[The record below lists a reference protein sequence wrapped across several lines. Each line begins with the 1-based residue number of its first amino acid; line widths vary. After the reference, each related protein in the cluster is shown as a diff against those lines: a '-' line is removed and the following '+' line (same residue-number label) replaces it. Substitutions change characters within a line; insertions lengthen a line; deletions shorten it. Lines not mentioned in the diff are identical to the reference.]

1 MLRAALGVCG
11 YTNAMAASPSEFN
24 LRSMAVGLLVAAL
37 IGCAYPYIVLRIGFG
52 PTISVVSAFLAF
64 LFLQGIGL
72 VTGKASNCRE
82 YNLVQTAGTASAQ
95 SAFMCVVWAAFDLL
109 NSKPELGF
117 HLSPTPLQ
125 VFIWMTLAGMLG
137 VLLAVPLRKHF
148 IDEENLPFPDG
159 IAAGETLKI
168 LDEDSLQAK
177 SKLRMLGVGGG
188 IGILSTWFRDG
199 KPAWIP
205 ETLFFGS
212 ALKSLN
218 VGFAFSSLSFGSGL
232 IIGMRVAAA
241 MGIGALLGWFVLPFV
256 LLRQGWIASA
266 TFAETLKWTMWP
278 ATGLMVSGGITT
290 LLLHAPKLA
299 KTFRELYRAPLSV
312 RNEVPLLWVFVGSL
326 GLASAL
332 AVAQHFFFGIAF
344 WESALA
350 IGVSVLLM
358 LVGTRVLGE
367 TNWAPISVMANLV
380 QALFAFFSPHSI
392 ATNMVA
398 SGMSGSIA
406 GGGEHLMQDYRAGKI
421 VGANNRSLTF
431 MQLLATP
438 VGALAISIVYP
449 LLKAQY
455 GIGPNQFGLAPEL
468 LPSSTTGL
476 TSPISVKWAGFA
488 ELLSGGIQHLPP
500 YALHALFIGALLGLL
515 LSLLQKYASANTPSA
530 TSLALGFLI
539 PAQYILP
546 MLLGGACQYVWKRQ
560 SPRQEAALCVPLAS
574 GLIVGEALLALA
586 IPLLHLINLF

>member
-1 MLRAALGVCG
+1 
-11 YTNAMAASPSEFN
+11 MATSHSEFN
-24 LRSMAVGLLVAAL
+24 LRSVAVGLLVAAL
-37 IGCAYPYIVLRIGFG
+37 IGCAYPYIVLKIGFG

-64 LFLQGIGL
+64 LFLQGIAL
-72 VTGKASNCRE
+72 LTGKTSNCRE

-95 SAFMCVVWAAFDLL
+95 SAFMCVVLAAFDLL

-168 LDEDSLQAK
+168 LDEGSLQAK
-177 SKLRMLGVGGG
+177 NKLRMLGVGGG
-188 IGILSTWFRDG
+188 LGVLSTWFRDG

-212 ALKSLN
+212 TLKSLN

-232 IIGMRVAAA
+232 IIGLRVTSA

-256 LLRQGWIASA
+256 LLRQGWIPSA

-278 ATGLMVSGGITT
+278 ATGLMVSGGITA

-299 KTFRELYRAPLSV
+299 NTFRELSRAPLSACH
-312 RNEVPLLWVFVGSL
+312 EVPLSWVFVGSL
-326 GLASAL
+326 GLASTL
-332 AVAQHFFFGIAF
+332 AVAQYFFFGVAF

-350 IGVSVLLM
+350 IGISVLLM

-380 QALFAFFSPHSI
+380 QALFALFSPHSI

-421 VGANNRSLTF
+421 VGANNRTLTF

-449 LLKAQY
+449 LLRAQH
-455 GIGPNQFGLAPEL
+455 GIGPNKFGLSQEL
-468 LPSSTTGL
+468 LHSSGAGL

-488 ELLSGGIQHLPP
+488 ELLLGGIQLLPP
-500 YALHALFIGALLGLL
+500 YALHAFFLGALLGVSLT
-515 LSLLQKYASANTPSA
+515 LLQKYTSNNLPSA

-539 PAQYILP
+539 PAQYVLP
-546 MLLGGACQYVWKRQ
+546 MVLGGACQYVWKQ
-560 SPRQEAALCVPLAS
+560 LYPQQETALCVPLAS
-574 GLIVGEALLALA
+574 GLIVGEALLALG
-586 IPLLHLINLF
+586 IPVLYLLKLF

>member
-1 MLRAALGVCG
+1 MAVSAA
-11 YTNAMAASPSEFN
+11 EFN
-24 LRSMAVGLLVAAL
+24 GRSLAVGLLVAAL
-37 IGCAYPYIVLRIGFG
+37 VGLAYPYIVLRLGFG
-52 PTISVVSAFLAF
+52 PTVSVVSAFLAF
-64 LFLQGIGL
+64 LLLQGIAF
-72 VTGKASNCRE
+72 VSGKSSNCRE

-109 NSKPELGF
+109 NSKPELG
-117 HLSPTPLQ
+117 LNLQPTPLQ

-137 VLLAVPLRKHF
+137 VLLAVPLRRHF

-159 IAAGETLKI
+159 TAAGETLKI
-168 LDEDSLQAK
+168 LDEGSLQAK
-177 SKLRMLGVGGG
+177 GKLRMLGFGGA
-188 IGILSTWFRDG
+188 IGALSTWLRDG
-199 KPAWIP
+199 FPAWLP
-205 ETLFFGS
+205 ETLFFGNTFKP
-212 ALKSLN
+212 LH
-218 VGFAFSSLSFGSGL
+218 VGFSLSSLSFGSGL
-232 IIGMRVAAA
+232 IIGMRVTAA

-256 LLRQGWIASA
+256 LLRQGWIPSA

-278 ATGLMVSGGITT
+278 ATGLMVSGGITA
-290 LLLHAPKLA
+290 LLLHARKFA
-299 KTFRELYRAPLSV
+299 NTFRELSRAPLLAHD
-312 RNEVPLLWVFVGSL
+312 EFPLAWVFIGSL
-326 GLASAL
+326 GLAGAL
-332 AVAQHFFFGIAF
+332 ALVQYFFFGVAF

-350 IGVSVLLM
+350 IGISILLM

-421 VGANNRSLTF
+421 VGSNNRSLTF

-449 LLKAQY
+449 LLKAQH
-455 GIGPNQFGLAPEL
+455 GIGPDKFGIAPEL
-468 LPSSTTGL
+468 AHASGAGL

-488 ELLSGGIQHLPP
+488 ELLLGGFERLPP
-500 YALHALFIGALLGLL
+500 YALHAFLIGALLGAFLTL
-515 LSLLQKYASANTPSA
+515 TQKYVSDNIPSA
-530 TSLALGFLI
+530 TSLALGVLI

-546 MLLGGACQYVWKRQ
+546 MALGGLCQYAWKQ
-560 SPRQEAALCVPLAS
+560 QYPRQEAALCVPLAS
-574 GLIVGEALLALA
+574 GLIVGEALLALS
-586 IPLLHLINLF
+586 IPLLHFLNLF